1 MLKRIIPVLFAFVF
15 LLPIN
20 ISAYEQEGSTSTE
33 IGYQSST
40 IATIPSGTPNTGD
53 SKDFEK
59 ELMILG
65 ASWLLLILII
75 VLGKKGFDNKKE
87 LG

>member
-33 IGYQSST
+33 VGYQSST
-40 IATIPSGTPNTGD
+40 VATIPSGTPNTGD

-65 ASWLLLILII
+65 VSSLLLILVI
-75 VLGKKGFDNKKE
+75 VLGKRGLVSKKE
-87 LG
+87 IG

>member
-40 IATIPSGTPNTGD
+40 VATIPSGTPN
-53 SKDFEK
+53 
-59 ELMILG
+59 
-65 ASWLLLILII
+65 
-75 VLGKKGFDNKKE
+75 
-87 LG
+87 

>member
-20 ISAYEQEGSTSTE
+20 ILGHMNKKEVHLRRSDIKALQWQRFQVENQTQETVRTW
-33 IGYQSST
+33 
-40 IATIPSGTPNTGD
+40 
-53 SKDFEK
+53 K

-65 ASWLLLILII
+65 VSSLLLILVI
-75 VLGKKGFDNKKE
+75 VLGKRGLVSKR
-87 LG
+87 